1 MSDSVRPHRR
11 QPTRFPCSRD
21 SPGKNTGM
29 GCHFLLQHMFIK
41 QGKED
46 AKSYVLVINRD
57 TVIFLKVYVQA
68 TVYTLVLMYLDVNL
82 DL

>member
-1 MSDSVRPHRR
+1 MS
-11 QPTRFPCSRD
+11 
-21 SPGKNTGM
+21 
-29 GCHFLLQHMFIK
+29 IK

-57 TVIFLKVYVQA
+57 TVIFLKEYPQT

-82 DL
+82 DV

>member
-1 MSDSVRPHRR
+1 
-11 QPTRFPCSRD
+11 
-21 SPGKNTGM
+21 M